1 MDAWNVESRDISLV
15 NAQIKNLVLVSN
27 VDKKDTCH
35 LLALAKVLKNQKR
48 NQKFKLNHNVAQY
61 KTSFKLYQDKLMDAW
76 NVDNKVTLL
85 VNVKIQMLEL
95 ASNVEILDIWHPI
108 ALIKLDKET
117 KAQTKMLT
125 EIEVI

>member
-1 MDAWNVESRDISLV
+1 M
-15 NAQIKNLVLVSN
+15 
-27 VDKKDTCH
+27 
-35 LLALAKVLKNQKR
+35 
-48 NQKFKLNHNVAQY
+48 
-61 KTSFKLYQDKLMDAW
+61 
-76 NVDNKVTLL
+76 DNKVTLL